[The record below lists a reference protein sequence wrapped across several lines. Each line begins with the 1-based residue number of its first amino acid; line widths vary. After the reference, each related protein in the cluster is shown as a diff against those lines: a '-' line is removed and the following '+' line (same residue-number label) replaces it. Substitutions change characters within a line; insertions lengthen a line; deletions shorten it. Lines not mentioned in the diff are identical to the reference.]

1 MPHFIIECSENLIKD
16 TSKQEVMQLVYET
29 AEASELFAKGDIKV
43 RIKVY
48 EDYIVGGEKKDFIHV
63 FGNIMEGRTAEQ
75 KNNLSSNIVMVL
87 KELFPNSPVVS
98 MNIRDFEKVG
108 YCNKSMV

>member
-16 TSKQEVMQLVYET
+16 TSKQEVMQLVYEA

-48 EDYIVGGEKKDFIHV
+48 EDYIVGGKKDDFIHV

-75 KNNLSSNIVMVL
+75 KNKLSSSIVKVL
-87 KELFPNSPVVS
+87 KDLFPNSPIVS
-98 MNIRDFEKVG
+98 MNIRDFERIG